1 MYFQARFFSIYRYW
15 SMTKISKPREAVTN
29 KTGLFKSTKCK
40 AKHQPNNFL
49 YIASKRKILKKIV
62 EAEKNEVQCTL
73 IISKPTFEWYLYHLC
88 AITCKPFIIQKCV
101 TFVFFIVRTWY
112 AEAFTTSVIALCT
125 SFQCRIKKSNM
136 MKSSWSN
143 LHYFEIA

>member
-1 MYFQARFFSIYRYW
+1 MQARFFSIYRYW

-29 KTGLFKSTKCK
+29 KTRLFKSTKCK

-88 AITCKPFIIQKCV
+88 AIKPFIIQKCV
-101 TFVFFIVRTWY
+101 TFVSFIVKTWY